1 MPKFNITT
9 LGCKVNQAESDSM
22 AQDLQSSKWNAAL
35 GLQESDIHIVNTCA
49 VTQKAAMQSR
59 QAVRQ
64 AIRSNPNAQV
74 IVTGCYA
81 QIAPQEIKAIRGI
94 EHVVGQADMF
104 SVIRNIQLNEKKGFE
119 FQVATC
125 TDASM
130 QRRFDL
136 MPLAIASPRT
146 RPLLKIQDGCNSF
159 CTYCI
164 VPLARGRSRS
174 MPFDKVLESIQTLG
188 QEGYREVV
196 LTGIHLGAYGQ
207 DLAPATN
214 LATLM
219 KRIQQLRPIDRIRLS
234 SIEPLELSDDIV
246 RSVADDNIF
255 CRHFHIPLQSGDDG
269 ILKKMARPYK
279 AQVFHDLILKIHQLI
294 LDAAIGVDILIGFP
308 GESEKAFENTYE
320 LIAKLPVS
328 YLHVFPFSARP
339 GTAANKFPNPV
350 PSAVIKTRCQQM
362 RDLGNEKRMT
372 FYQSFIGKK
381 LPVLIESKSIDNSG
395 MLKGISSN
403 YLPVLVNVGDDQ
415 KNKNINIRIEKL
427 EGNKLYGNHII

>member
-9 LGCKVNQAESDSM
+9 LGCKVNQAESDSI
-22 AQDLQSSKWNAAL
+22 AQDLQSSKWTAAL
-35 GLQESDIHIVNTCA
+35 GLQESDIQIVNTCA

-64 AIRSNPNAQV
+64 AIRTNPNAQV

-81 QIAPQEIKAIRGI
+81 QIAPQEIKAIKGI
-94 EHVVGQADMF
+94 EHVVGQADML
-104 SVIRNIQLNEKKGFE
+104 SVIRNIKLTEVKGSEFE
-119 FQVATC
+119 VATC
-125 TDASM
+125 ADGGPKHG
-130 QRRFDL
+130 FDL
-136 MPLAIASPRT
+136 MPLAVASPRT

-174 MPFDKVLESIQTLG
+174 MPLDKVLESIQTLG

-207 DLAPATN
+207 DLSPATN

-219 KRIQQLRPIDRIRLS
+219 KTIQQLRPIDRIRLS

-255 CRHFHIPLQSGDDG
+255 CRHFHVPLQSGNDS

-279 AQVFHDLILKIHQLI
+279 AQVFHDLILRIHRLI
-294 LDAAIGVDILIGFP
+294 PDAAIGVDILIGFP

-339 GTAANKFPNPV
+339 GTAASKFRNPV
-350 PSAVIKTRCQQM
+350 PSAVIKDRCQRM
-362 RDLGNEKRMT
+362 RELGNEKRMK
-372 FYQSFIGKK
+372 FYQSFIGQK
-381 LPVLIESKSIDNSG
+381 LPILIESKSFENSG

-403 YLPVLVNVGDDQ
+403 YLPILVDVGDDQ
-415 KNKNINIRIEKL
+415 KNNIIDVRIEKL
-427 EGNKLYGNHII
+427 KGNKLYGNHIF